1 MRYRLVAMTRDD
13 ARAASEVEP
22 ELDRIDQAFEQG
34 DFDRALELTGRLF
47 ERFPGDLDALTYRAA
62 ALASVGEVDEACELF
77 REALVQAPD
86 DLDLLQAAGE
96 LLVYDLEGDHDAY
109 EEALGL
115 VERARKLARRAKEPR
130 REAELLILQSAA
142 LGGLGDSRGAL
153 RVLDKARAL
162 APELPGIAVERGIA
176 LFELCGLDEAKA
188 ELAALLKVEPEDARA
203 HHYLGL
209 IAEHQGDPALAERH
223 FRRAR
228 TLAPEQFPVPVPMSA
243 RDFERAI
250 EDALDG
256 LPSKVQHYL
265 SNVAIIAE
273 ELPDLDELRA
283 SEPPLSPGSLG
294 LFRGTPVTEQSTS
307 DPWSQ
312 LPSAIL
318 LFRSNLRRFAR
329 SRDELIE
336 QIEVTLI
343 HEVGHFLGLDEEQ
356 LYERGLD

>member
-1 MRYRLVAMTRDD
+1 MTRENT
-13 ARAASEVEP
+13 RASPDLEH
-22 ELDRIDQAFEQG
+22 ELDQIDEAFEDG
-34 DFDRALELTGRLF
+34 DIERALELTGRLI
-47 ERFPGDLDALTYRAA
+47 EKLPGDPDAVTYRAS
-62 ALASVGEVDEACELF
+62 ALVSAGEVDEACDLF
-77 REALVQAPD
+77 RQALARAPD
-86 DLDLLQAAGE
+86 DLDLLQAAIE

-109 EEALGL
+109 EEALRL
-115 VERARKLARRAKEPR
+115 LERARKLVRRSRDPG
-130 REAELLILQSAA
+130 REAELLVLRSAA
-142 LGGLGDSRGAL
+142 LGGLGDPRGAL
-153 RVLDKARAL
+153 RAVDEARAL
-162 APELPGIAVERGIA
+162 APELPGLAVERGIT
-176 LFELCGLDEAKA
+176 LFELCRLDEAKA
-188 ELAALLKVEPEDARA
+188 ELAAQLEAEPDDARA

-209 IAEHQGDPALAERH
+209 IAEHQRAPAAAERH

-228 TLAPEQFPVPVPMSA
+228 ALAPEEYPVPVPMSA
-243 RDFERAI
+243 RDFEKAI
-250 EDALDG
+250 EDALER
-256 LPSKVQHYL
+256 LPPRVHDYL

-273 ELPDLDELRA
+273 DLPDLDELRA
-283 SEPPLSPGSLG
+283 AEPPLSPGSLG
-294 LFRGTPVTEQSTS
+294 MFRGTPVTEQSTS